1 MTIVAAYKQDNS
13 VSIVFDFRASFLRG
27 ENHVDSKLKYFQ
39 VDDRMGFFMAGSVS
53 AWRLIAQT
61 IHSIADQ
68 VTLDNVKL
76 LNGPLY
82 LSLRTLI
89 ETTPYD
95 PDEPIPTIAGIGVY
109 WHPTQT
115 VYFELR
121 GEIGS
126 GILLSPMTDGI
137 TVLGNGSAIPGI
149 HDLLARAVH
158 RSIIYVPEN
167 HPLDVARDIRNSL
180 KGIMNR
186 CGSSSYQKLGISPVF
201 SIAWM
206 NETGFCMEGEE
217 LMDYSSTDGQGR
229 YHYSFERV
237 NGQVV
242 LNNHQAQETVPLE
255 DILTFSN
262 NGQTTVEFDPENR
275 TTGFDAPSYI
285 SDNNTIYILV
295 ESLSSSMIQ
304 RIVYKTYAHQL
315 VDSSVIA
322 DPRYERLCEIVLREP
337 INHVLAPFGNAP
349 RSGNYGLIVPYNK
362 QASFEAGI
370 ATMVLDHKW
379 MSQHVENYADIYSQ

>member
-13 VSIVFDFRASFLRG
+13 VSIVSDFQVSIRRG
-27 ENHVDSKLKYFQ
+27 ENHVDSILKYFQ
-39 VDDRMGFFMAGSVS
+39 VDDRMGFFMAGSVYV
-53 AWRLIAQT
+53 WKLISET

-68 VTLDNVKL
+68 ISLENVKL

-82 LSLRTLI
+82 LLLKTLM
-89 ETTPYD
+89 ETIPYD

-121 GEIGS
+121 GELGS

-137 TVLGNGSAIPGI
+137 TVLGIGSAIPGI

-158 RSIIYVPEN
+158 RSIIYEPEY
-167 HPLDVARDIRNSL
+167 HPLVRAEVIRNSL
-180 KGIMNR
+180 KGILNR
-186 CGSSSYQKLGISPVF
+186 CGSSSFQRLGISHVF
-201 SIAWM
+201 NIAWM
-206 NETGFCMEGEE
+206 NGTGFCMEVEE
-217 LMDYSSTDGQGR
+217 FMDHSST
-229 YHYSFERV
+229 Y
-237 NGQVV
+237 
-242 LNNHQAQETVPLE
+242 
-255 DILTFSN
+255 
-262 NGQTTVEFDPENR
+262 R
-275 TTGFDAPSYI
+275 TTSFDAPSYI

-295 ESLSSSMIQ
+295 ERLSSSMIQ
-304 RIVYKTYAHQL
+304 RILYKTYAHQL

-322 DPRYERLCEIVLREP
+322 DPRYDRLCEVILREP
-337 INHVLAPFGNAP
+337 INHVLATFENAP

-370 ATMVLDHKW
+370 ATMVLDHAW